1 MGKFYFKMYM
11 LCCAVTNLTFKLHI
25 HMKEHLDGNNI
36 NEANQLTKLDHLT
49 SDMCKML
56 YNSGGTV
63 NMDNYYMST
72 TCAKHLKKNGVYCRG
87 TLCSNRKFVP
97 KSTLFTAS
105 EARTLPRGSI
115 WFAVDPTNNIISIGW
130 LDNKAVNFI
139 STADTTAV
147 TTVKCRVTD
156 KKVEVAAPEVVVN
169 YNKYMGGVDRRD
181 CLHSSFWLGKVHK
194 FKKYHIKLLLFVM
207 DVALT
212 NAWVYYSFP
221 ERWRKSWFLCN
232 TGSPDSETEHWLG
245 IKI

>member
-1 MGKFYFKMYM
+1 MMISMELKLIVVKHCKKKIAGYADLGSEFSSDEATMACYSRYARNLLSFNPMKPMGKFYFKMYM

-115 WFAVDPTNNIISIGW
+115 
-130 LDNKAVNFI
+130 
-139 STADTTAV
+139 
-147 TTVKCRVTD
+147 
-156 KKVEVAAPEVVVN
+156 
-169 YNKYMGGVDRRD
+169 
-181 CLHSSFWLGKVHK
+181 
-194 FKKYHIKLLLFVM
+194 
-207 DVALT
+207 
-212 NAWVYYSFP
+212 
-221 ERWRKSWFLCN
+221 
-232 TGSPDSETEHWLG
+232 
-245 IKI
+245 